1 MALLAKFPPLAGS
14 FPVGAHD
21 IEWCSAKRLADDD
34 SGLASTPS
42 TLYNE
47 HSNLSL
53 SHSDAE
59 NILVRIF
66 YPADV
71 ERGLDVNGKK
81 LANAPWFPSVHYT
94 YGLADFINAPRW
106 LFAPVAGPT
115 TRLPTRAWLNA
126 PLGNISKKFPI
137 IIFSH
142 GLGGNRVVYA
152 NFCAEMA
159 SRGFVVCALEHRDG
173 TGCVAQLPD
182 PAKFMPYKKPSG
194 PWSGEVHMELRYE
207 QLKFRIREIQKCID
221 MLSILDIGSDDRI
234 EGKLQEM
241 WKGRLDLE
249 YLVMAGHSFG
259 ASTTIEVLR
268 ANHMPFH
275 CGLLLDPWTEC
286 LKYESTR
293 PILKPVLAIAS
304 EAFAIW
310 PGNFDKLKL
319 LVDNAS
325 KEEGGSYL
333 LMLKGS
339 THQVSRSNFI
349 KH

>member
-1 MALLAKFPPLAGS
+1 MYS
-14 FPVGAHD
+14 
-21 IEWCSAKRLADDD
+21 
-34 SGLASTPS
+34 
-42 TLYNE
+42 
-47 HSNLSL
+47 
-53 SHSDAE
+53 
-59 NILVRIF
+59 
-66 YPADV
+66 
-71 ERGLDVNGKK
+71 
-81 LANAPWFPSVHYT
+81 
-94 YGLADFINAPRW
+94 
-106 LFAPVAGPT
+106 
-115 TRLPTRAWLNA
+115 
-126 PLGNISKKFPI
+126 
-137 IIFSH
+137 
-142 GLGGNRVVYA
+142 

-182 PAKFMPYKKPSG
+182 ATKFMPYKKPSG
-194 PWSGEVHMELRYE
+194 PWDGQVHMELRYE
-207 QLKFRIREIQKCID
+207 QLKFRIREIQKSID
-221 MLSILDIGSDDRI
+221 MLSILDTSNDDRI

-249 YLVMAGHSFG
+249 NMVMAGHSFG
-259 ASTTIEVLR
+259 ASTTVSFFFFFSHIMPAYKNPQQFSKLDKWQIEVLR

-293 PILKPVLAIAS
+293 LILKPVLAIAS

-325 KEEGGSYL
+325 KKEGASYL

-339 THQVSRSNFI
+339 THQVSR
-349 KH
+349 